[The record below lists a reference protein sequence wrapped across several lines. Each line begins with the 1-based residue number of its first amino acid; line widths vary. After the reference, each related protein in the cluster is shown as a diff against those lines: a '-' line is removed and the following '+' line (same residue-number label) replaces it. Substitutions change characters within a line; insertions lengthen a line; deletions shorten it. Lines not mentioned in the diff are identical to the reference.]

1 MYQALDGRLTRG
13 DTTMGEL
20 LFGQPK
26 GGRGRLI
33 EVTLDRVL
41 IDHCF
46 LQLFRD
52 FDYLPRNGGWPFNR
66 WPLNGGAALLSIHFV
81 IVFFLLPGL
90 FFRRRKSTMRRF
102 AKKRYVKQSLTRG
115 YCWTKIGW
123 THPGKASSRR
133 DTHLLCLSDQ
143 PEFPSIR

>member
-20 LFGQPK
+20 LFRRPK
-26 GGRGRLI
+26 AGHARLI
-33 EVTLDRVL
+33 EVALDRVL

-52 FDYLPRNGGWPFNR
+52 FDYLPRNGGWP
-66 WPLNGGAALLSIHFV
+66 LNGGATLLSIHFV

-90 FFRRRKSTMRRF
+90 FFRRRKSIMRRF

-115 YCWTKIGW
+115 FCWTKIGW

>member
-1 MYQALDGRLTRG
+1 
-13 DTTMGEL
+13 MGEL
-20 LFGQPK
+20 LFGRPK
-26 GGRGRLI
+26 AGRGRLI
-33 EVTLDRVL
+33 EVAAYRVL

-66 WPLNGGAALLSIHFV
+66 WPLNGGATLLSIHFV

-102 AKKRYVKQSLTRG
+102 AKKRYVKQSLTG
-115 YCWTKIGW
+115 GFC
-123 THPGKASSRR
+123 
-133 DTHLLCLSDQ
+133 
-143 PEFPSIR
+143 